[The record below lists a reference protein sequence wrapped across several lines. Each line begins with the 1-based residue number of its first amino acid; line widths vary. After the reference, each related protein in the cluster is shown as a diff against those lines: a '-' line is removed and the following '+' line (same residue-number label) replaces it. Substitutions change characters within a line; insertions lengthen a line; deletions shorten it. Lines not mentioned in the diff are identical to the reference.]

1 MGTDYSTDK
10 YGLTDSTDV
19 WYVPFS
25 ASYETGA
32 FTYKVT
38 VPWIRVTGSGEIVP
52 GGFDGAG
59 DGAGTFD
66 NRKGA
71 SKSADSVFC
80 TGLSDASPDVGGGV
94 TLRYYF

>member
-1 MGTDYSTDK
+1 M
-10 YGLTDSTDV
+10 
-19 WYVPFS
+19 PFS

-59 DGAGTFD
+59 DGAGTVD
-66 NRKGA
+66 SRKGA
-71 SKSADSVFC
+71 SKSADSEVLAMPAQ
-80 TGLSDASPDVGGGV
+80 TWAAGLRCATISNNMVLMNLLS
-94 TLRYYF
+94 